1 MHMLRCYGSLQLRQ
15 DLPDNSFLFVWLVGV
30 RARDHLAVA
39 LELSVV
45 QGVSE
50 NKDCMLPFHCKPL

>member
-1 MHMLRCYGSLQLRQ
+1 
-15 DLPDNSFLFVWLVGV
+15 V

-45 QGVSE
+45 KGVSE

>member
-1 MHMLRCYGSLQLRQ
+1 MLWFTAVKTRPPRQ
-15 DLPDNSFLFVWLVGV
+15 FFFIRLVGVGGV

-45 QGVSE
+45 KGVSE